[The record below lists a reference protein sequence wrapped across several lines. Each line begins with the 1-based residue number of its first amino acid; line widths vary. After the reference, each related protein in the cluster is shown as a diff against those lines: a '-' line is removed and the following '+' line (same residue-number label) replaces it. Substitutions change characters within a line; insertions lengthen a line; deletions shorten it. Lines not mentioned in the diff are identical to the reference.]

1 MAAVGQ
7 RLLDSSARSVAR
19 QGLERFYEQVKRLQ
33 QSEDGEVPGEE
44 EIVPSQS
51 DFVSNVAK
59 DVLLDLMP
67 RERRLMILALS
78 VGGLI
83 VFLIIS
89 SECSVREPASE
100 KFLKMG
106 ECL

>member
-1 MAAVGQ
+1 VAAVGQ

-19 QGLERFYEQVKRLQ
+19 QGLKRFYEQVKRLQ

-78 VGGLI
+78 LGGLI
-83 VFLIIS
+83 VFLIILFRVFGS
-89 SECSVREPASE
+89 
-100 KFLKMG
+100 
-106 ECL
+106 